1 MYLHLLLLASSWILL
16 AVALPLE
23 PNDERTKATLQRFDS
38 DNLSPRNLNN
48 ATSLRFTK
56 PLEAPATHE
65 TYRIPGTTTVL
76 FLTFYPGN
84 PLSPTALRRLLAEA
98 YREVE
103 KILQVQGNVPIPD
116 SKYSHQYY
124 EPSTGK
130 RVRMRLYAENEL
142 FTWNVVRDVIEGI
155 NVFTIMADRDRK
167 IGVEVKTAF
176 TTRIGRVYIDNGM
189 APMTGL
195 S

>member
-1 MYLHLLLLASSWILL
+1 MKPHVPCADQS
-16 AVALPLE
+16 VPG
-23 PNDERTKATLQRFDS
+23 
-38 DNLSPRNLNN
+38 NLNN
-48 ATSLRFTK
+48 ATSF
-56 PLEAPATHE
+56 PLTRPFEAPATHE

-84 PLSPTALRRLLAEA
+84 PLSPTALKRLLAEA

-103 KILQVQGNVPIPD
+103 KVLQVQGNVPIPD
-116 SKYSHQYY
+116 SRYSHQYY

-130 RVRMRLYAENEL
+130 RVRMRVYAENAQ

-155 NVFTIMADRDRK
+155 NVFTMMADRDRK
-167 IGVEVKTAF
+167 IGVDVKTAF
-176 TTRIGRVYIDNGM
+176 TTRIGRVYIDNAV
-189 APMTGL
+189 APMPGL

>member
-1 MYLHLLLLASSWILL
+1 MRSTRQPGAACVNLVQEIYFLTGRASPAYAKGI
-16 AVALPLE
+16 AE
-23 PNDERTKATLQRFDS
+23 TIG
-38 DNLSPRNLNN
+38 NLNN
-48 ATSLRFTK
+48 ATSFQLTRPF
-56 PLEAPATHE
+56 EAPATHE

-84 PLSPTALRRLLAEA
+84 PLSPTALRRLLGEA

-103 KILQVQGNVPIPD
+103 KILQVQGDVPIPD

-124 EPSTGK
+124 DPSTRK
-130 RVRMRLYAENEL
+130 RVRMRLYAESAL

-155 NVFTIMADRDRK
+155 DVFSMMADRDRK
-167 IGVEVKTAF
+167 IGVDIKTAL
-176 TTRIGRVYIDNGM
+176 TTRIGRVYIDNGL
-189 APMTGL
+189 APMVGL